1 MDYVSGLRTCGR
13 PVLGFGD
20 GRKCPVCGTRFWPTE
35 EWGCRHAGRPVCS
48 IPCMRKLERE
58 ELAEEAARRKR
69 TKQWAVYTA
78 YMRGE
83 TISQIAAR
91 TGANPGTVK
100 NLIEAARNMPTE
112 LLRMMEGET

>member
-1 MDYVSGLRTCGR
+1 
-13 PVLGFGD
+13 
-20 GRKCPVCGTRFWPTE
+20 
-35 EWGCRHAGRPVCS
+35 
-48 IPCMRKLERE
+48 
-58 ELAEEAARRKR
+58 
-69 TKQWAVYTA
+69 
-78 YMRGE
+78 MRGE